1 MAKLLGW
8 LDKNGLTLSIF
19 ILLFFIPLYPKFPLL
34 DIQHTWVYIRLEDVL
49 LALIASFWILQLFRR
64 KATLK
69 TPLTVFIL
77 FYWLVGFASSLFALL
92 VLRKVLPDILPQL
105 VILHYL
111 RRIEYI
117 FVFFAAFSTIKGLK
131 QVKNY
136 LLFFG
141 LIVALVCFYGFGQ
154 KFLGFPAFLTMNEE
168 FAKGTPLY
176 LGPQSRLT
184 STFAGHYD
192 LAAFLVFVI
201 AIFGSLIF
209 GVKKNLVKL
218 GLLLLVL
225 ASFLLLLFTSSRVSF
240 GAYLIG
246 VVFMLFLQKK
256 KWLII
261 PVVIGSLIALSFVSG
276 AIGRFGKTF
285 RVENVV
291 YDAATGQAIGAL
303 DEGGEEAEME
313 ELPLGSGYLAPPII
327 QIGVPQMAQV
337 VKIRRARIYE
347 LKTASESS
355 QIATV
360 SGEFLIKKAIVYDI
374 SLTTRLQGTWKR
386 AFEAFDKSPF
396 LGTGYSTIGLGSDSS
411 FVRSLGEIGLIGFLG
426 FLSILIA
433 FGLLLKQALAKI
445 KDKFALSFLSGVA
458 GGTLGL
464 SFNALLIDVFEASK
478 MAYVFWII
486 LGISVGLIGC
496 YFKPKNLFKD
506 AWQMAL
512 RPMSLVIA
520 LLILG
525 LIVFGPSVNNYFVA
539 DDFTWL
545 KWAGGANLERV
556 VNNFYFSNG
565 FFYRPLAKAYFFLI
579 YSFFGL
585 HPNIYHLGS
594 LVFHLGTTVT
604 LFIAALLL
612 SRKKTVAFLSGLL
625 FLLFPLNA
633 ENIYW
638 ISSTSAM
645 MAAFFLSLSFL
656 SYLLFR
662 KLEQSWRLFFY
673 PISLIF
679 FILGLVSHESAIV
692 LPGLIIALEVFILS
706 KGKILKRLV
715 LIIPF
720 VILIVDYLYLRT
732 ASQAHGLSGDY
743 NYNLAKLPFNI
754 VGNLLGYLGLTF
766 WGERLLPLYQYL
778 RDDLRNNL
786 LWAGAIILP
795 VVTAFSFLI
804 KKLWQKKVFLFGLS
818 WFVINLLPYLG
829 LGNLTER
836 YLYPAHFGLFLSASV
851 LLVYFLKKVK
861 VNSRK
866 LSVFIL
872 AFILAFSTVFLSLRS
887 RQHGQRWQ
895 EAGEKARKI
904 LLAFGTNFETFASG
918 TTLYFVDLP
927 IRHERAWVFPVGL
940 TDGLWLLYRNELIVQ
955 NLETLDQAKGFK
967 KQNPTAQVFVYEN
980 NILKE
985 MVLEEE

>member
-1 MAKLLGW
+1 MAKLFGW
-8 LDKNGLTLSIF
+8 LGKNGLTLSVF
-19 ILLFFIPLYPKFPLL
+19 VLLFFIPLYPKFPLL
-34 DIQHTWVYIRLEDVL
+34 DIQHTWVYIRLEDIL
-49 LALIASFWILQLFRR
+49 LALIAGFWILQLFR
-64 KATLK
+64 KKVTLK
-69 TPLTVFIL
+69 TPLTIFIL
-77 FYWLVGFASSLFALL
+77 FYWLIGFASSLFALL
-92 VLRKVLPDILPQL
+92 VLRKILPNILPQL
-105 VILHYL
+105 VVLHYL

-117 FVFFAAFSTIKGLK
+117 FVFFVAFSTIKGLK

-141 LIVALVCFYGFGQ
+141 LVVALVCFYGFGQ

-168 FAKGTPLY
+168 FAKGAPLY

-209 GVKKNLVKL
+209 GVKKNLVKF
-218 GLLLLVL
+218 GLFLLVL
-225 ASFLLLLFTSSRVSF
+225 TSFLLLLFTSSRISF
-240 GAYLIG
+240 GAYLVG
-246 VVFMLFLQKK
+246 VVFMLFLQRK

-261 PVVIGSLIALSFVSG
+261 PVVVGSLVALSFVSG
-276 AIGRFGKTF
+276 AIGRFGKTL

-291 YDAATGQAIGAL
+291 YDATTGQAIGAL
-303 DEGGEEAEME
+303 DEGGETEIE
-313 ELPLGSGYLAPPII
+313 ELPLGSGYLASPII
-327 QIGVPQMAQV
+327 QTRTPQTAQV
-337 VKIRRARIYE
+337 VKIKRARIYE

-355 QIATV
+355 QIATI

-386 AFEAFDKSPF
+386 AFDAFSKSPL

-411 FVRSLGEIGLIGFLG
+411 FIRSLGEIGLIGFLS

-433 FGLLLKQALAKI
+433 FGLLLKQALVKI
-445 KDKFALSFLSGVA
+445 KDKFAFSFLSGVA

-478 MAYVFWII
+478 MAYIFWLV

-496 YFKPKNLFKD
+496 YFKPKNLFKE
-506 AWQMAL
+506 AWQVAL
-512 RPMSLVIA
+512 RPVSQIII

-556 VNNFYFSNG
+556 VNNFYFSDG

-585 HPNIYHLGS
+585 HPNLYHLGS
-594 LVFHLGTTVT
+594 LAFHLGTTAT
-604 LFIAALLL
+604 LFITALLL
-612 SRKKTVAFLSGLL
+612 SKKKAVAFLVGLL

-645 MAAFFLSLSFL
+645 IAAFFLSLSFL
-656 SYLLFR
+656 SYFLFR
-662 KLEQSWRLFFY
+662 SLKSQWGRFFY
-673 PISLIF
+673 PFSLIF
-679 FILGLVSHESAIV
+679 FILGLISHESAIV
-692 LPGLIIALEVFILS
+692 LPGLIVALEVFILS
-706 KGKILKRLV
+706 KGKIAKRFI

-720 VILIVDYLYLRT
+720 VILIANYLHLRT
-732 ASQAHGLSGDY
+732 GSQAHGLSGDY
-743 NYNLAKLPFNI
+743 NYNLVKLPFN
-754 VGNLLGYLGLTF
+754 VAGNLLGYLGLVF
-766 WGERLLPLYQYL
+766 FGERFLPLYQHL
-778 RDDLRNNL
+778 RDGLRNNS
-786 LWAGAIILP
+786 LWTGVIIVP
-795 VVTAFSFLI
+795 VAVTLI
-804 KKLWQKKVFLFGLS
+804 FFIKRLWREKIFLFGLS

-829 LGNLTER
+829 LGNIAER

-851 LLVYFLKKVK
+851 LLVYFLEKIRI
-861 VNSRK
+861 NSRK
-866 LSVFIL
+866 LSIFIL
-872 AFILAFSTVFLSLRS
+872 AFILVFSTIFLSVRS

-895 EAGEKARKI
+895 EAGEKSREI
-904 LLAFGTNFETFASG
+904 LLAFGTNFETFAPE

-940 TDGLWLLYRNELIVQ
+940 TDGLWLLYHNELNIQ
-955 NLETLDQAKGFK
+955 NLETLNKAKEFK
-967 KQNPTAQVFVYEN
+967 KLNPTAQVFIYEDDV
-980 NILKE
+980 LKK